1 MSQARIDLKS
11 DLKTGGIS
19 MKHMIIGLALAS
31 GLALSAC
38 TPEQGALTGGALG
51 LGVAAA
57 TGANLGTAILLTGVG
72 ALAGAVYVNSQNGW
86 CYYKYKGRIY
96 RDRCR

>member
-1 MSQARIDLKS
+1 MSQVRIDMKS
-11 DLKTGGIS
+11 DHKPEAFP
-19 MKHMIIGLALAS
+19 MKHTIIALALLS
-31 GLALSAC
+31 GLGLSAC
-38 TPEQGALTGGALG
+38 TQEQGALTGGAIG

-86 CYYKYKGRIY
+86 CYYRYKGRVY
-96 RDRCR
+96 RDRCG

>member
-1 MSQARIDLKS
+1 MSQVRIDVSS
-11 DLKTGGIS
+11 DQKPEAFS
-19 MKHMIIGLALAS
+19 MKHTIIALAVAS

-38 TPEQGALTGGALG
+38 TTEQGALSGAAIG

-57 TGANLGTAILLTGVG
+57 TNANLGTAILLTGVG
-72 ALAGAVYVNSQNGW
+72 ALAGAVYGSSQNGW
-86 CYYKYKGRIY
+86 CYYRYKGRVY